1 MLTLAAVE
9 CKCIHSS
16 AALKDPDIV
25 QNVFVTQQAGIIC
38 LLDKNKTFEGV
49 IETKQLMD
57 WSKIIK

>member
-57 WSKIIK
+57 